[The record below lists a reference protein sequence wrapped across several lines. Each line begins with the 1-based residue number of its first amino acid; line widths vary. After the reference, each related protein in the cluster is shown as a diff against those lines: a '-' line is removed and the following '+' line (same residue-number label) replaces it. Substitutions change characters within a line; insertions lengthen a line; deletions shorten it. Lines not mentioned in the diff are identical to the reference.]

1 MALWL
6 IIVLAGT
13 ISIAAWWY
21 YTKRLDWQLA
31 HVRSQLNKIAKRP
44 QPTTKGK
51 RKILRKIYKLLHTS
65 LNTGNADNAYRAFD
79 LLKLGLG
86 YGLGGIGE
94 PVRLTSTI
102 YLAIKLNQE
111 GAAGHGID
119 AFRPLLKNMA
129 ADEVPGA
136 IEQLGLIAVIS
147 LKQRQ
152 NFLAA
157 RAVEV
162 ISMVMMLTQDEA
174 AQRAVMR
181 AYRLIGLIALR
192 RNDDGLIREIQAKI
206 ASCLAAQPQNLVLHE
221 YASRVML
228 VWLHRVVKTGDV
240 NSFEELAL
248 YIAQLAE
255 KKVLSEPAIANIIKD
270 CSHLS
275 GMDSLNPYSPIAGA
289 VSLLSLE
296 LAVQVRLLDSWRL
309 SLDGAGQAAR
319 LAIAQR
325 TLADSFAVIYPIFE
339 IGRRLLSM
347 ELNNGFLPDTFRQQ
361 ALFLLIRECLQL
373 LEFIT
378 RQNFTT
384 TVADCIEQIYQDWII
399 RQTNAGQQKSIQR
412 FCQLIFLYN
421 TRMKRRQKH
430 IPTENNSFNAENVLT
445 PAQREHLKQLGYLA

>member
-6 IIVLAGT
+6 IIVLAGM
-13 ISIAAWWY
+13 IIIAAWWY

-31 HVRSQLNKIAKRP
+31 RVKSQLNEIAKRP

-51 RKILRKIYKLLHTS
+51 RKILRKIYKLLNTS
-65 LNTGNADNAYRAFD
+65 LNTGNADNAYQAFD

-86 YGLGGIGE
+86 NGLGGIGE
-94 PVRLTSTI
+94 PVKLTSTI

-111 GAAGHGID
+111 DAAGHGID

-129 ADEVPGA
+129 AAEVPGA

-162 ISMVMMLTQDEA
+162 ISMVMMLTPDEA
-174 AQRAVMR
+174 VQEAVMR
-181 AYRLIGLIALR
+181 AYRLIGLTAFR

-206 ASCLAAQPQNLVLHE
+206 ASWLAAQPLNLVLHE
-221 YASRVML
+221 YASRVMT
-228 VWLHRVVKTGDV
+228 VWLHRVVKTGDGK
-240 NSFEELAL
+240 NFEALAQ
-248 YIAQLAE
+248 YIAQLTE
-255 KKVLSEPAIANIIKD
+255 KKVLSEQAIANIVKD

-275 GMDSLNPYSPIAGA
+275 GMDSLNPYSQIAGA

-296 LAVQVRLLDSWRL
+296 LAAQVRLLDTWRQ

-325 TLADSFAVIYPIFE
+325 TLADSLAVVYPIFE
-339 IGRRLLSM
+339 IGRRLLVM
-347 ELNNGFLPDTFRQQ
+347 ELNTGFMPDTFRQQ

-384 TVADCIEQIYQDWII
+384 TVADCIEQIYQDWIV
-399 RQTNAGQQKSIQR
+399 RQINAGQQKSIQR
-412 FCQLIFLYN
+412 FCQLVFLYSI
-421 TRMKRRQKH
+421 RMKRRQKH
-430 IPTENNSFNAENVLT
+430 IPADNNSFNAEDAIT
-445 PAQREHLKQLGYLA
+445 PAQKEHLKQLGYLA